1 MASPS
6 ANALDV
12 NRKGPPVAADAL
24 AVEPGLDGVA
34 VIGLTSIVGSG
45 GAEAL
50 AVAGA
55 DPLLEPA
62 PGCPPV
68 VQAASPTAMARAA
81 AAPKAKRMAI
91 VGQDAPIDESRQM
104 WFVPGSDGTIA
115 APVEWA
121 GTPRRAII
129 VAAT

>member
-12 NRKGPPVAADAL
+12 NRKGPPLAADAL

-45 GAEAL
+45 GAEAV

-55 DPLLEPA
+55 GDDWLIEPA
-62 PGCPPV
+62 PCCPPV
-68 VQAASPTAMARAA
+68 VQAASPTVMARAA
-81 AAPKAKRMAI
+81 AAPKAKRMAV
-91 VGQDAPIDESRQM
+91 VGQDAPSDKNRQM
-104 WFVPGSDGTIA
+104 
-115 APVEWA
+115 
-121 GTPRRAII
+121 
-129 VAAT
+129 

>member
-45 GAEAL
+45 GAKAV

-55 DPLLEPA
+55 GTDPLLEPA

-68 VQAASPTAMARAA
+68 VQAASPTVMARAA
-81 AAPKAKRMAI
+81 AAPKAKRMAV
-91 VGQDAPIDESRQM
+91 VGQDAPSGESRQ
-104 WFVPGSDGTIA
+104 T
-115 APVEWA
+115 
-121 GTPRRAII
+121 
-129 VAAT
+129 